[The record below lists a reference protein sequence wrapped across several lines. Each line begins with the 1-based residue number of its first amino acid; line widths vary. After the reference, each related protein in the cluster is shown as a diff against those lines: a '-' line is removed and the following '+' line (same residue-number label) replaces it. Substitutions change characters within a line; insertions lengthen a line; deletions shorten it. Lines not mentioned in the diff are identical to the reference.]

1 MSRLSRKNRQLEL
14 NGGGLLDLMDN
25 YIKKL
30 WRIDDIELDR
40 IFEKMSD
47 EDLEFFIKDG
57 YTFEEKRLLLV
68 LIEKYISPEDFRN
81 QQINRLI

>member
-14 NGGGLLDLMDN
+14 NGRGLLDLMDN

-57 YTFEEKRLLLV
+57 YTFAEKRVLLL

-81 QQINRLI
+81 QQINRLL

>member
-14 NGGGLLDLMDN
+14 NGRGLLDLMDN

-57 YTFEEKRLLLV
+57 YTFAEKRVLLL

>member
-1 MSRLSRKNRQLEL
+1 MSRLSRKNRQLDL

-40 IFEKMSD
+40 IFSKMSD
-47 EDLEFFIKDG
+47 EDLEFFIQDG
-57 YTFEEKRLLLV
+57 YTFEEKRKLV
-68 LIEKYISPEDFRN
+68 LLIEKYISPKNFRN
-81 QQINRLI
+81 DQIDRII

>member
-1 MSRLSRKNRQLEL
+1 MSRLSRKNRQLDL

-40 IFEKMSD
+40 IFSKMSD
-47 EDLEFFIKDG
+47 EDLEFFIQDG
-57 YTFEEKRLLLV
+57 YTFQEKRKLV
-68 LIEKYISPEDFRN
+68 LLIEKYISPKNFRN
-81 QQINRLI
+81 DQIDRII

>member
-40 IFEKMSD
+40 IFSKMSD

-57 YTFEEKRLLLV
+57 YTFAEKRVLLL

>member
-14 NGGGLLDLMDN
+14 VGGGLLDLMDN

-40 IFEKMSD
+40 IFSKMSD
-47 EDLEFFIKDG
+47 EDLEFFIQDG
-57 YTFEEKRLLLV
+57 YSFQEKRKLLL
-68 LIEKYISPEDFRN
+68 LIEKYISPEEFRK
-81 QQINRLI
+81 QQINRII

>member
-1 MSRLSRKNRQLEL
+1 MSRLSRKNRQLDL

-40 IFEKMSD
+40 IFSKMSD
-47 EDLEFFIKDG
+47 DDLEFFIQDG
-57 YTFEEKRLLLV
+57 YTFQEKRKLLL
-68 LIEKYISPEDFRN
+68 LIEKYISPKDFRN
-81 QQINRLI
+81 DQIDRII

>member
-1 MSRLSRKNRQLEL
+1 MSRLSRKNRQLDL

-40 IFEKMSD
+40 IFNKMSD
-47 EDLEFFIKDG
+47 EDLEFFIQDG
-57 YTFEEKRLLLV
+57 YTFQEKRKLLL
-68 LIEKYISPEDFRN
+68 LIEKYISPKDFRN
-81 QQINRLI
+81 DQIDRII

>member
-14 NGGGLLDLMDN
+14 NGGGLLDIMDN

-40 IFEKMSD
+40 IFSKMSD
-47 EDLEFFIKDG
+47 EDLEFFIQDG
-57 YTFEEKRLLLV
+57 YTFQEKRKLLL
-68 LIEKYISPEDFRN
+68 LIEKYISPKDFRN
-81 QQINRLI
+81 DQIDRII

>member
-30 WRIDDIELDR
+30 WRIDDLELDR
-40 IFEKMSD
+40 IFSKMSD
-47 EDLEFFIKDG
+47 EDLEFFIQDG
-57 YTFEEKRLLLV
+57 YTFEEKRKLV
-68 LIEKYISPEDFRN
+68 LLIEKYISPKNFRN
-81 QQINRLI
+81 DQIDRII

>member
-14 NGGGLLDLMDN
+14 KGGGLLDLMDN

-57 YTFEEKRLLLV
+57 YTFAEKRVLLL

>member
-1 MSRLSRKNRQLEL
+1 MSRLSRKSRKLEL
-14 NGGGLLDLMDN
+14 SGGGLLDLMDN

-30 WRIDDIELDR
+30 WRIDEIELDR

-57 YTFEEKRLLLV
+57 YTFTEKRVLLQ

-81 QQINRLI
+81 QQINRLL